1 MYMELTKAMKERRSV
16 RKYKSDPVPHNLLQE
31 IMELAQWA
39 PSAMNRQDWLFVI
52 IQGKKKEEFLK
63 ISTNAFDVFR
73 PNLEKVFKDKPKI
86 IEGMKTFFETFGGAP
101 VIIMAYGGKLPTG
114 QDDVWSVSLAVQNL
128 MLAAYDKGLG
138 TTWMDGVVFV
148 KEKEI
153 NDLLEIKNR
162 KLVCVIPVGYP
173 AESPKA
179 APRRDDRIQW
189 IGF

>member
-1 MYMELTKAMKERRSV
+1 MELAKAIKERRSV
-16 RKYKSDPVPHNLLQE
+16 RKYKPDLVPQNVLKE
-31 IMELAQWA
+31 IIELAQWA
-39 PSAMNRQDWLFVI
+39 PSAMNRQDWIFVVL
-52 IQGKKKEEFLK
+52 QGKRKEEFLK
-63 ISTNAFDVFR
+63 ISASAFEVFR
-73 PNLEKVFKDKPKI
+73 PNLEKVFQDKPKI

-128 MLAAYDKGLG
+128 MLAAYEKGLG
-138 TTWMDGVVFV
+138 TSWMDGVVFA

-153 NDLLEIKNR
+153 NDLLEIKNH

-179 APRRDDRIQW
+179 PPRREDRIQW